1 MNATP
6 GKTMKL
12 ALGPLLYYWPR
23 ETVLAFYREAA
34 GWPVETVYLGE
45 TVCSRRRELK
55 LADWIAI
62 GEDLARAGKEV
73 VLSTGELLESDADLR
88 TMHAVADNGVFR
100 VEANDMA
107 AVRAL
112 AGKAPFVAGP
122 FLNVY
127 NAGTLRLLAD
137 LGATR
142 WVAPVELSRDGIA
155 AVVAEGPADFETEV
169 FAYGRLPL
177 AVSARCFT
185 ARYNNLTKDH
195 CEFRCIDHP
204 DGLALDTQD
213 AEHFLVLNGVQTQS
227 ASVHSLAPFVD
238 EARAAG
244 VGILRL
250 SPQSRGTGEVVA
262 IFRALLSG
270 AVGPGEAAARLAPVM
285 PAAACDG
292 YWHGKPGIVSDWGRV
307 REHVPEMEE
316 RP

>member
-1 MNATP
+1 
-6 GKTMKL
+6 MKL

-23 ETVLAFYREAA
+23 DTVIAFYREAA
-34 GWPVETVYLGE
+34 GWPVDTVYLGE

-55 LADWIAI
+55 LADWLAI
-62 GEDLARAGKEV
+62 GEALAAAGKEV
-73 VLSTGELLESDADLR
+73 VLSTYELIESDADLR
-88 TMHAVADNGVFR
+88 AMHSVVDNGAFR

-112 AGKAPFVAGP
+112 ADKGPFVAGP

-127 NAGTLRLLAD
+127 NAGTLSLLAG

-142 WVAPVELSRDGIA
+142 WVAPVELSRDGLA
-155 AVVAEGPADFETEV
+155 AVVADAPAGIETEI

-195 CEFRCIDHP
+195 CEFRCIEHP

-213 AEHFLVLNGVQTQS
+213 GGHFLVLNGTQTQS
-227 ASVHSLAPFVD
+227 ASVQSLVTVLAG
-238 EARAAG
+238 AKAAG
-244 VGILRL
+244 AGLLRI
-250 SPQSRGTGEVVA
+250 SPQSRATGEVVA
-262 IFRALLSG
+262 VFRDAASG
-270 AVGPGEAAARLAPVM
+270 ALAPAEAAVRLAPHL

-292 YWHGKPGIVSDWGRV
+292 YWHGKPGLVSEWDGI
-307 REHVPEMEE
+307 RELVTESEATP
-316 RP
+316 